1 MATSE
6 DFSTSNQ
13 YIDYNIDVTVNSQD
27 INTNTSNIT
36 VVVKAWRTNNYS
48 TYGSGICYC
57 NINGDSFSEEITT
70 DQVISL
76 NSDTVLFS
84 HTLNIPHNADG
95 TKSIYVSSYI
105 EHSRFSSNE
114 QGFVVNLPTIPRSA
128 VINTFTGGNIEG
140 DISATYTSYYSG
152 FQYKFRISI
161 PFVRELITV
170 NNYVSGTKIRFDSA
184 TLNYLYSYM
193 ANSKSVNL
201 GGVIET
207 WNGSTK
213 IGESSEI
220 VLTFYITNVN
230 PIISGNLTYAD
241 INSTTV
247 ALTQNN
253 QQIIQGKSTMQFTVP
268 SATAQKG
275 SSIVKYEITLNQE
288 KRTVNTGTYS
298 WGTIDTSQNIAAV
311 LTVTD
316 SRGYTSQKNVTLTIL
331 PYENPYANVTL
342 YRENNFYSTTHL
354 KVSPTYSSLDNKNT
368 ITIKYR
374 YKKTSE
380 STYNSYTT
388 ISPNTDV
395 TINLNNLY
403 EWNVQVSL
411 QDAITTV
418 LINLVVHKGM
428 PIFYIDRLKNSL
440 GVNCFPSHNN
450 AIEVGGDVFA
460 EDNLVNNNYSTS
472 EVAVGKWI
480 DGSTIYKKTLYSAGG
495 SSRLVNIS
503 HGISNLSRVL
513 KAEFSAFDH
522 NFAGVSYV
530 NARLSEDGN
539 YIGIKEI
546 SSSYVVMYI
555 DEDFAT
561 RIENIYVTLYYTKA
575 S

>member
-27 INTNTSNIT
+27 INSNTSNIT

-48 TYGSGICYC
+48 TYGSGVCYC
-57 NINGDSFSEEITT
+57 NINGDSFSEEITP

-95 TKSIYVSSYI
+95 SKSIYVSSYI

-161 PFVRELITV
+161 PFVRELMTV
-170 NNYVSGTKIRFDSA
+170 NNYVSGTKVRFNSA
-184 TLNYLYSYM
+184 TLSYLYNYM
-193 ANSKSVNL
+193 ANSKSINL

-220 VLTFYITNVN
+220 ILTFYITNAN
-230 PIISGNLTYAD
+230 PVIFGNLTYID
-241 INSTTV
+241 SNSTTV

-253 QQIIQGKSTMQFTVP
+253 QQIIQGKSTIQFTVP

-450 AIEVGGDVFA
+450 AIEVGGDVYA

-480 DGSTIYKKTLYSAGG
+480 DGSTIYKKTLYSDGG
-495 SSRLVNIS
+495 SSRLLNIS